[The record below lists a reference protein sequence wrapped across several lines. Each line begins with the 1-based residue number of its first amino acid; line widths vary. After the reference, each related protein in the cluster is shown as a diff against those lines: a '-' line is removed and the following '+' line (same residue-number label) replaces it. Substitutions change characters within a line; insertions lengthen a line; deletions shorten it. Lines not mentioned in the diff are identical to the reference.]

1 MKKILILGGGAAGLA
16 AAVRAA
22 QSGAQVTLAE
32 KNERVGQ
39 KLLRTGNG
47 RCNFTNLHVSE
58 SAYNHPFFVRP
69 VLEKWN
75 AEAMRA
81 FFSELGLLSY
91 EDPAGRVYPRSD
103 TAASVLDVL
112 RLACR
117 RYGVETVTGFD
128 AARLDGANV
137 QARDGRTLSGDAIL
151 VATGGGTQLLK
162 SAGHRIVPF
171 SPVLCP
177 LKTDT
182 APIRGLS
189 GIRVSC
195 ALRLTRGGKCV
206 AEESG
211 ELLFRD
217 YGVSGIAVFDLSRFA
232 KPGDMLHINLLPE
245 LSDAQA
251 LALFKTRVQALSW
264 CSREEMLTGLF
275 HKRVNEALLRLAGTD
290 AQKLARCAKD
300 LSLTVEGPAEPKQA
314 QLTRGGADT
323 AQFDPASMRSKL
335 DARLFAAGEALDID
349 GRCGG
354 FNLHWAF
361 ASGLTAAENML

>member
-16 AAVRAA
+16 AALHAA

-32 KNERVGQ
+32 RDERVGQ

-58 SAYNHPFFVRP
+58 SAYNHPSFVRP
-69 VLEKWN
+69 VLEKWD

-189 GIRVSC
+189 GIRVH
-195 ALRLTRGGKCV
+195 
-206 AEESG
+206 
-211 ELLFRD
+211 
-217 YGVSGIAVFDLSRFA
+217 GVNFL
-232 KPGDMLHINLLPE
+232 
-245 LSDAQA
+245 
-251 LALFKTRVQALSW
+251 
-264 CSREEMLTGLF
+264 
-275 HKRVNEALLRLAGTD
+275 
-290 AQKLARCAKD
+290 
-300 LSLTVEGPAEPKQA
+300 LTVRDHLVHRIEQELPRDKEDGQSVQKHKQRRPEINA
-314 QLTRGGADT
+314 DKTFKLTH
-323 AQFDPASMRSKL
+323 FVSLLS
-335 DARLFAAGEALDID
+335 
-349 GRCGG
+349 
-354 FNLHWAF
+354 
-361 ASGLTAAENML
+361 S